1 MTEGKNPHHICGRAD
16 GSSCDDCEL
25 RQKLICRE
33 AQAERRF
40 FVISQLP
47 FLTLSFLGMGMV
59 GLATGIW
66 WPIFA
71 YSLAGIAFL
80 GPVEMAV
87 LCRHCP
93 HYAREGPRLRCIAPN
108 PFPKLFPSDPSPLNR
123 LEKTIVILF
132 SLFLLFFP
140 SLVQAYGIWSFFA
153 GEGGFALLG
162 MVAVNIATAMAA
174 LSFGRVLARHFCS
187 RCVNFSCP
195 FNRVSE
201 ETARG
206 YLERNPAIQAAWNGA
221 WRTGGRRRS

>member
-1 MTEGKNPHHICGRAD
+1 MTEGKNPHHICGWEG

-25 RQKLICRE
+25 RQNLICRE

-108 PFPKLFPSDPSPLNR
+108 PFPKLFLPNLSPLSW
-123 LEKTIVILF
+123 LERSVVILF
-132 SLFLLFFP
+132 SLFILSFP
-140 SLVQAYGIWSFFA
+140 ELVQAYGIWSFFA

-162 MVAVNIATAMAA
+162 MVGVDIATAMAA

-195 FNRVSE
+195 FNRVPE
-201 ETARG
+201 ETVRG
-206 YLERNPAIQAAWNGA
+206 YLERNPAMLAAWNGA
-221 WRTGGRRRS
+221 ERTGGRRRS